1 MYECEMEGSGVIQNH
16 IQRIKVGECHM
27 LPHEITT
34 FYLHDLQFHLLYQK
48 GMSVNKST
56 KENSF

>member
-48 GMSVNKST
+48 GNVSQYIH
-56 KENSF
+56 